1 MRQLVTL
8 IALLVPLMAVAQDR
22 DGNDTAGDWVTTH
35 YQSFGQWD
43 SACDERPLTTEP
55 GSGIERRC
63 YLRYVDV
70 FSPRPEFAAQF
81 VFVAHEGNGVRVRF
95 GSEPGT
101 RFVRGGF
108 RVERDGR
115 TVWSTARTECLTGG
129 ECIFRNE
136 EGAGLL
142 EVLRQGGVWRFDFT
156 DRHGKLRSLTWD
168 LSPFATA
175 FADLTAETDKRGL
188 R

>member
-63 YLRYVDV
+63 YLRYVD
-70 FSPRPEFAAQF
+70 
-81 VFVAHEGNGVRVRF
+81 
-95 GSEPGT
+95 
-101 RFVRGGF
+101 
-108 RVERDGR
+108 DGR